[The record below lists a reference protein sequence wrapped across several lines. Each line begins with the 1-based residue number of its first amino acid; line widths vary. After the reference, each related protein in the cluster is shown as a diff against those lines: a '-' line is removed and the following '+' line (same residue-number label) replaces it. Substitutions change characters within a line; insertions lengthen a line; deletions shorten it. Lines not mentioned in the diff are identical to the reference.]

1 MHTPYLYTLL
11 LLSALCT
18 LTSCFTGVEGTKRI
32 ELSRSDLKRMR
43 LTQEDTILQSALSP
57 RLLTDLRPGDKFRI
71 TDNRLAL
78 FCDIETTDPED
89 TIIRGRTVVFDGL
102 FSRLTPSGTM
112 ERIIGFSD
120 GKWLLTYPLGRTP
133 ASADSLPSSR
143 LPMLLDLKLV
153 EEARGVLKGR
163 KVWTRTALAYDSLGL
178 RVNTLKFAPYTISE
192 VLPCDGV
199 FPLRIVLRPDSA
211 AVASGTLSPDP
222 RYTYLNLGNGRGE
235 SRTFALQFYLSDPHR
250 RHPDIQEDVWHHIMA
265 EKVMTGMTKQECRL
279 ALGSPGEIETGHD
292 YSRLLDI
299 WIYPD
304 GTFLRFI
311 DGRLADFRQ

>member
-1 MHTPYLYTLL
+1 MG
-11 LLSALCT
+11 AMCA

-43 LTQEDTILQSALSP
+43 LTQEDTLLQSALSR
-57 RLLTDLRPGDKFRI
+57 RLLTDLRPGDPFRI
-71 TDNRLAL
+71 TDSRLAL
-78 FCDIETTDPED
+78 FCDIESSDPND
-89 TIIRGRTVVFDGL
+89 TVVKGRTVSFDGL
-102 FSRLTPSGTM
+102 FTRLTPSGAM

-133 ASADSLPSSR
+133 AAADSLPASR

-153 EEARGVLKGR
+153 DEARDALKGR
-163 KVWTRTALAYDSLGL
+163 RVWTRTSLAYDSVGQ
-178 RVNTLKFAPYTISE
+178 RAPTLKFAPYAIAE
-192 VLPCDGV
+192 VDPSDGV
-199 FPLRIVLRPDSA
+199 FPLRILLLPDSA
-211 AVASGTLSPDP
+211 EVAAGRLSPAP
-222 RYTYLNLGNGRGE
+222 RYAYLNLGNGRGD
-235 SRTFALQFYLSDPHR
+235 SRTFASQFYLSDPRR
-250 RHPDIQEDVWHHIMA
+250 RHADIREEVWRSIMA
-265 EKVMTGMTKQECRL
+265 EKVMHGMTKQECRL
-279 ALGSPGEIETGHD
+279 ALGAPEEIEAGHD